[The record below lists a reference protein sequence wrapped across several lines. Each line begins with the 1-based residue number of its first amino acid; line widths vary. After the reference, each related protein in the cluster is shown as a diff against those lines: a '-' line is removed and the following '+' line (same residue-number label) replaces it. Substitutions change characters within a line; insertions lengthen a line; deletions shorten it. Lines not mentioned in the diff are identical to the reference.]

1 MHKEIILFLDDD
13 GNRTKTFVSRVPS
26 ALTHSTADSI
36 CQGIAAAKEA
46 GEKVKYLFLDHDLGG
61 EIYVDS
67 NREDCGM
74 EVVRFLAKN
83 VAEYITVID
92 TIIVHSHNQ
101 PAAERMVYNLRE
113 YGYNTYYVPFI
124 QLREMLK
131 DGLEVHEQ
139 KFKPW

>member
-1 MHKEIILFLDDD
+1 MKEITLFLDDD

-74 EVVRFLAKN
+74 EVVRFLAKH

-113 YGYNTYYVPFI
+113 YGYNAHYIPFI
-124 QLREMLK
+124 QLKVMLDEGFDK
-131 DGLEVHEQ
+131 HAHKLT
-139 KFKPW
+139 KW